1 MDLFDRIIMEAEL
14 STEERNELKAS
25 QFGLPEERK
34 FPLTDAKHVRSAI
47 SYFHTCPED
56 KKAQLAKR
64 IKSEEVFLEQEL
76 SGYAEYKQKVP
87 YRLIPFI
94 W

>member
-14 STEERNELKAS
+14 STEERNDLKAS

-34 FPLTDAKHVRSAI
+34 FPLTDANHVRSAI
-47 SYFHTCPED
+47 SYFHTCPEN

-64 IKSEEVFLEQEL
+64 IKSAAKKFGVEINPDSPVMK
-76 SGYAEYKQKVP
+76 Y
-87 YRLIPFI
+87 
-94 W
+94 

>member
-14 STEERNELKAS
+14 SAKERNNLKAS

-64 IKSEEVFLEQEL
+64 IKSAAKKFGVEI
-76 SGYAEYKQKVP
+76 SPNSPIAKY
-87 YRLIPFI
+87 
-94 W
+94 

>member
-1 MDLFDRIIMEAEL
+1 MNLFDRIIMEAEL
-14 STEERNELKAS
+14 SA
-25 QFGLPEERK
+25 EERK

-64 IKSEEVFLEQEL
+64 IKSAAKKFGVEI
-76 SGYAEYKQKVP
+76 SPNSPITKY
-87 YRLIPFI
+87 
-94 W
+94 

>member
-14 STEERNELKAS
+14 SAEERNNLKAS

-64 IKSEEVFLEQEL
+64 IKSAAKKFGVEIGPN
-76 SGYAEYKQKVP
+76 SPITKY
-87 YRLIPFI
+87 
-94 W
+94 

>member
-14 STEERNELKAS
+14 SAEERNELKAS

-64 IKSEEVFLEQEL
+64 IKSAAKKFGVEI
-76 SGYAEYKQKVP
+76 SPNSPITKY
-87 YRLIPFI
+87 
-94 W
+94 

>member
-14 STEERNELKAS
+14 SAEERNNLKAS

-64 IKSEEVFLEQEL
+64 IKSAAKKFGVEINPD
-76 SGYAEYKQKVP
+76 SPITKY
-87 YRLIPFI
+87 
-94 W
+94 

>member
-14 STEERNELKAS
+14 SAKERNDLKAS

-64 IKSEEVFLEQEL
+64 IKSAAKKFGVEISPNSPVMK
-76 SGYAEYKQKVP
+76 Y
-87 YRLIPFI
+87 
-94 W
+94 

>member
-14 STEERNELKAS
+14 SAEERNELKAS

-56 KKAQLAKR
+56 KKAQLATR
-64 IKSEEVFLEQEL
+64 IKSAAKKFGDEI
-76 SGYAEYKQKVP
+76 SPNSPIAKY
-87 YRLIPFI
+87 
-94 W
+94 

>member
-14 STEERNELKAS
+14 SAEERNELKAS

-34 FPLTDAKHVRSAI
+34 FPLTDATHVRSAI
-47 SYFHTCPED
+47 SYFHTCPEN

-64 IKSEEVFLEQEL
+64 IKSAAKKFGVEI
-76 SGYAEYKQKVP
+76 SPNSPIMKY
-87 YRLIPFI
+87 
-94 W
+94 

>member
-14 STEERNELKAS
+14 SAEERNNLKVS

-34 FPLTDAKHVRSAI
+34 FPLTDANHVRSAI

-64 IKSEEVFLEQEL
+64 IKSAAKKFGVEI
-76 SGYAEYKQKVP
+76 SPNSPITKY
-87 YRLIPFI
+87 
-94 W
+94 

>member
-14 STEERNELKAS
+14 SAEERNNLKAS

-64 IKSEEVFLEQEL
+64 IKSAAKKFGVEI
-76 SGYAEYKQKVP
+76 SPNSPIAKY
-87 YRLIPFI
+87 
-94 W
+94 

>member
-1 MDLFDRIIMEAEL
+1 MDLFDKIIMEAEL
-14 STEERNELKAS
+14 STEERNDLKAS

-47 SYFHTCPED
+47 SYFHTCPES

-64 IKSEEVFLEQEL
+64 IKSAAKKFRVEINPDSPVMK
-76 SGYAEYKQKVP
+76 Y
-87 YRLIPFI
+87 
-94 W
+94 

>member
-14 STEERNELKAS
+14 SAKERNDLKAS
-25 QFGLPEERK
+25 QFGLSEERK
-34 FPLTDAKHVRSAI
+34 FPITDAKHVRSAI

-64 IKSEEVFLEQEL
+64 IKSAAKKFGVEI
-76 SGYAEYKQKVP
+76 SPNSPIATY
-87 YRLIPFI
+87 
-94 W
+94 

>member
-14 STEERNELKAS
+14 SAEERNNLKAS

-64 IKSEEVFLEQEL
+64 IKSAAKKFGVKINPESPVMK
-76 SGYAEYKQKVP
+76 Y
-87 YRLIPFI
+87 
-94 W
+94 

>member
-14 STEERNELKAS
+14 STEERNDLKAS

-47 SYFHTCPED
+47 SYFHTCPEN

-64 IKSEEVFLEQEL
+64 IKSAAKKFGVEINPDSSVMK
-76 SGYAEYKQKVP
+76 Y
-87 YRLIPFI
+87 
-94 W
+94 

>member
-14 STEERNELKAS
+14 SAEERNELKAS

-34 FPLTDAKHVRSAI
+34 FPLIDDKHVRSAI

-64 IKSEEVFLEQEL
+64 IKSAAKKFGVEI
-76 SGYAEYKQKVP
+76 SSNSPITKY
-87 YRLIPFI
+87 
-94 W
+94 

>member
-14 STEERNELKAS
+14 SAKERNDLKAS

-56 KKAQLAKR
+56 KKDQLAKR
-64 IKSEEVFLEQEL
+64 IKSAAKKFGVEI
-76 SGYAEYKQKVP
+76 SPNSPIAKY
-87 YRLIPFI
+87 
-94 W
+94 

>member
-14 STEERNELKAS
+14 SAEERNNLKAS
-25 QFGLPEERK
+25 QFGLTEERK

-64 IKSEEVFLEQEL
+64 IKSAAKKFGVEI
-76 SGYAEYKQKVP
+76 SPNSPIAKY
-87 YRLIPFI
+87 
-94 W
+94 

>member
-14 STEERNELKAS
+14 STEERNDLKAS

-64 IKSEEVFLEQEL
+64 IKSAAKKFGVEI
-76 SGYAEYKQKVP
+76 SPNSPITKY
-87 YRLIPFI
+87 
-94 W
+94 

>member
-14 STEERNELKAS
+14 SAEERNNLKAS
-25 QFGLPEERK
+25 QFGIPEERK
-34 FPLTDAKHVRSAI
+34 FPLTDANHVRSAI

-64 IKSEEVFLEQEL
+64 IKSAAKKFGVEI
-76 SGYAEYKQKVP
+76 SPNSPITKY
-87 YRLIPFI
+87 
-94 W
+94 

>member
-14 STEERNELKAS
+14 STEERNDLKAS

-34 FPLTDAKHVRSAI
+34 FPLTDANHVRSAI

-64 IKSEEVFLEQEL
+64 IKSAAKKFGVEI
-76 SGYAEYKQKVP
+76 SPNSPITKY
-87 YRLIPFI
+87 
-94 W
+94 

>member
-14 STEERNELKAS
+14 SAEERNELKAS

-34 FPLTDAKHVRSAI
+34 FPLIDDKHVRSAI

-64 IKSEEVFLEQEL
+64 IKSAAKKFGVEINPDSPVMK
-76 SGYAEYKQKVP
+76 Y
-87 YRLIPFI
+87 
-94 W
+94 

>member
-14 STEERNELKAS
+14 SAQERNELKAS

-64 IKSEEVFLEQEL
+64 IKSAAKKFGVEISPDSPVMK
-76 SGYAEYKQKVP
+76 Y
-87 YRLIPFI
+87 
-94 W
+94 

>member
-14 STEERNELKAS
+14 SAEERNELKAS

-34 FPLTDAKHVRSAI
+34 FPLIDDKHVRSAI

-64 IKSEEVFLEQEL
+64 IKSAAKKFGVEI
-76 SGYAEYKQKVP
+76 SPNSPITKY
-87 YRLIPFI
+87 
-94 W
+94 

>member
-14 STEERNELKAS
+14 SAEERNDLKAS

-34 FPLTDAKHVRSAI
+34 FPLIDDKHVRSAI

-64 IKSEEVFLEQEL
+64 IKSAAKKFGVEI
-76 SGYAEYKQKVP
+76 SPNSPIAKY
-87 YRLIPFI
+87 
-94 W
+94 

>member
-14 STEERNELKAS
+14 SAEERNDLKAS

-64 IKSEEVFLEQEL
+64 IKSAAKKFGVEI
-76 SGYAEYKQKVP
+76 SPNSPITKY
-87 YRLIPFI
+87 
-94 W
+94 

>member
-14 STEERNELKAS
+14 SAEERNELRAS

-64 IKSEEVFLEQEL
+64 IKSAAKKFGVEI
-76 SGYAEYKQKVP
+76 SPNSPIAKY
-87 YRLIPFI
+87 
-94 W
+94 

>member
-14 STEERNELKAS
+14 SAEERNNLKAS

-47 SYFHTCPED
+47 SYFHTCPEN

-64 IKSEEVFLEQEL
+64 IKSAAKKFGVEI
-76 SGYAEYKQKVP
+76 SPNSPITKY
-87 YRLIPFI
+87 
-94 W
+94 

>member
-14 STEERNELKAS
+14 SAEERNELKAS

-34 FPLTDAKHVRSAI
+34 FPLTDATHVRSAI
-47 SYFHTCPED
+47 SYFHTCPEN

-64 IKSEEVFLEQEL
+64 IKSAAKKFRIEINPDSPVMK
-76 SGYAEYKQKVP
+76 Y
-87 YRLIPFI
+87 
-94 W
+94 

>member
-14 STEERNELKAS
+14 SAKERNDLKAS

-34 FPLTDAKHVRSAI
+34 FPLTDATHVRSAI
-47 SYFHTCPED
+47 SYFHTCPEN

-64 IKSEEVFLEQEL
+64 IKSAAKKFGVEI
-76 SGYAEYKQKVP
+76 SPNSPIAKY
-87 YRLIPFI
+87 
-94 W
+94 

>member
-14 STEERNELKAS
+14 SAEERNNLKAS

-47 SYFHTCPED
+47 SYFHTSPE
-56 KKAQLAKR
+56 KKKTHLAKR
-64 IKSEEVFLEQEL
+64 IKSAAKKFGVEI
-76 SGYAEYKQKVP
+76 SPNSPITKY
-87 YRLIPFI
+87 
-94 W
+94 

>member
-14 STEERNELKAS
+14 SAEERNNLKAS

-64 IKSEEVFLEQEL
+64 IKSAAKKFGVEISPNSPVMK
-76 SGYAEYKQKVP
+76 Y
-87 YRLIPFI
+87 
-94 W
+94 

>member
-14 STEERNELKAS
+14 SAEERNNLKAS

-64 IKSEEVFLEQEL
+64 IKSAAKKFGVEI
-76 SGYAEYKQKVP
+76 SPNSPITKY
-87 YRLIPFI
+87 
-94 W
+94 

>member
-14 STEERNELKAS
+14 STEERNNLKAS

-64 IKSEEVFLEQEL
+64 IKSAAKKFGVEI
-76 SGYAEYKQKVP
+76 SPNSPIMKY
-87 YRLIPFI
+87 
-94 W
+94 